1 MLQLGFCYIID
12 GSLDNRLTSAI
23 AQEKKTK
30 DVPPVSRLALKLK
43 RSILRE
49 RESPLKLCYETEK
62 TLQNPIVNAR

>member
-43 RSILRE
+43 KVYLEGKRKSAQTVLRD
-49 RESPLKLCYETEK
+49 
-62 TLQNPIVNAR
+62 